1 MQQRYIHF
9 RHKHVEFIP
18 EALEPGCLYISRRF
32 NTASHLCCCGC
43 KSRVVTPLN
52 PSKWQLIDHGKSV
65 SLYPSIGNG
74 SLHCKSHYFINHGNV
89 LWVNEMSARQ
99 IQAAQ
104 RRDFEDAHAYSN
116 RIRKGLFSRIEE
128 VFRKWLGGK

>member
-1 MQQRYIHF
+1 MRQRHIHL
-9 RHKHVEFIP
+9 RHAYVEFIP
-18 EALEPGCLYISRRF
+18 ETLEPGYLYISRRF
-32 NTASHLCCCGC
+32 NTVSHLCCCGC

-74 SLHCKSHYFINHGNV
+74 SFPCKSHYFINHSNV
-89 LWVNEMSARQ
+89 RWVNEMSTSQ

-104 RRDFEDAHAYSN
+104 RRDFEDAYAYSTHA
-116 RIRKGLFSRIEE
+116 RKGLFSRLGEM
-128 VFRKWLGGK
+128 FSKWLGGK